1 MQLESKAEISD
12 WLKIHD
18 RLFDTRSCAGEL
30 GLKEPVGFCC
40 VKKATRVTEYGS
52 DIWAY
57 ILQQIRRIAPL
68 KQ

>member
-30 GLKEPVGFCC
+30 GLKEPVGFGELC
-40 VKKATRVTEYGS
+40 
-52 DIWAY
+52 
-57 ILQQIRRIAPL
+57 P
-68 KQ
+68 